1 MAAIKNIILD
11 FGDVLINLDK
21 PATAKAMIE
30 YGFQEI
36 TPSLD
41 ALFKDYEKG
50 LIGSSQFLDEVALH
64 FPKANRDYLVKAW
77 NAILLDFP
85 EHRLQF
91 LESLANEKEFQ
102 LFLLSNTNDLHIECV
117 KQQMGMERFDR
128 FKNAFDVFYL
138 SYEMGM
144 RKPDA
149 EIFEFVLD
157 ENRLIAE
164 ETFFVDDVVENTNAA
179 AQLGIQVW
187 NLQVGQE
194 DITQL
199 KSRLHHA

>member
-1 MAAIKNIILD
+1 MAVIKNIILD

-21 PATAKAMIE
+21 PATARAMMN
-30 YGFQEI
+30 YGFKEI
-36 TPSLD
+36 TDDLD
-41 ALFKDYEKG
+41 SLFKSYEKG
-50 LIGSSQFLDEVALH
+50 LIGSTEFLDEVAIH
-64 FPKANRDYLVKAW
+64 FPEANRDYLINAW

-85 EHRLQF
+85 EERLQF
-91 LESLANEKEFQ
+91 LERLAEEKDYQ

-117 KQQMGMERFDR
+117 KQQMGMERFNR

-149 EIFEFVLD
+149 EIFEFVLE

-164 ETFFVDDVVENTNAA
+164 ETLFVDDVPENTQAA
-179 AQLGIQVW
+179 ARLGIQVW

-194 DITQL
+194 DIIQL
-199 KSRLHHA
+199 KQRL

>member
-21 PATAKAMIE
+21 PATARAMIE
-30 YGFQEI
+30 YGFQKI

-41 ALFKDYEKG
+41 ALFKEYEKG
-50 LIGSSQFLDEVALH
+50 LIGSSEFLDEVALQ
-64 FPKANRDYLVKAW
+64 FPQANRHYLTKAW

-91 LESLANEKEFQ
+91 LEKLANEKEYQ

-117 KQQMGMERFDR
+117 KQQMGMERFNR

-149 EIFEFVLD
+149 EIFEYVLD
-157 ENRLIAE
+157 ENKLIAE
-164 ETFFVDDVVENTNAA
+164 ETFFVDDVEENTNAA